1 MSNPSRF
8 QSYSRSVSKSAYPT
22 PDRSDTSKDLKP
34 NIRGN
39 GRKLNTKSSISK
51 LSPSPSASP
60 LPPIIYDTIEVM
72 LAPPPELLAEEPNFA
87 KRKTSKGVGRRS
99 KRRRLDTE
107 DGRSS
112 FGFDEAVAKDAAH
125 QLSVADGAAETESVV
140 VAGPNDTCAEEIQIE
155 QFISLEP
162 DISQEP
168 GKENQNQ
175 ETASTI
181 IVVDITPAPSPKQ
194 IQTQPEEYINTTPM
208 NAEPFKLSLTS
219 NPQPLHESI
228 SVPASIAKSHQ
239 SEDIDDWLMTDIDQ
253 SVDDEPI
260 SHPDPMSDDVS
271 YGRDDTEDN
280 EKPAE
285 TDRETALD
293 PVVSNDPHLP
303 LEKDASPESPGTIDT
318 ADDLMD
324 RTHEDI
330 RDESVMELDVEPH
343 DDALQKATLHGD
355 PVTTPVDEAR
365 MSLSGSVIE
374 SPSPPLRTILPKLT
388 PRRPFSAETLGA
400 SKSSPSKESFQPNE
414 SESGESSEDLALQ
427 LPSIGD
433 LSISKQS
440 SLSPYPTFDSQGMRS
455 RRSARPANESR
466 VELQRRP
473 IRMELPL
480 STDASGVSS
489 LSSPVSLPTPLGPSP
504 PPVPRAVS
512 PSFGLRTTPRPIC
525 RPPLYPPRGLRFV
538 NHDADVKAKL
548 LMARPKTAIPPH
560 IEASAY
566 ARECLE
572 AAVFCRLP
580 PYNLEASEHQ
590 LLRTHINH
598 VQVTTYLNVRNG
610 ILRLWMLNPTIAVCR
625 EEALGVAKE
634 ERHLEMAAKCHEFLV
649 RYGYINFGCIL
660 PPRPLS
666 RPAEEVPKEKSLRR
680 RKRVVIVG
688 AGAAGLGCARQ
699 LEGLFVQF
707 ADRFPRN
714 DELPEVIVLEG
725 RDRIG
730 GRIHSHPL
738 ALPSMPERQSSVL
751 KFSSKSSTLSSAPS
765 MSRVSTSSFATASL
779 QRVPDAA
786 VDLGAQI
793 VTGFDNGNP
802 LAPIVKRQLQ
812 LRWHHVHDDSL
823 LFNDQDGVRVNR
835 MEDIRAEKL
844 FNDILDRASA
854 FKEKIKDPQL
864 IEGDRELMDQG
875 KEPHGESGRQIA
887 KVEENEAVL
896 PPMPPSPP
904 LSATRDSPFSNRP
917 SPRPHFQKA
926 RISSRRALTR
936 MGFKLKD
943 GELKKS
949 VDATELSSHTT
960 LGDTMKSILVDIQRF
975 VDLSPMDLKLLN
987 WHWANLEYGN
997 ATNLKRLSL
1006 KHWDQDDGNEYLLS

>member
-1 MSNPSRF
+1 M
-8 QSYSRSVSKSAYPT
+8 
-22 PDRSDTSKDLKP
+22 
-34 NIRGN
+34 
-39 GRKLNTKSSISK
+39 
-51 LSPSPSASP
+51 SPSPSTSP
-60 LPPIIYDTIEVM
+60 FPLIIYDTIEVM
-72 LAPPPELLAEEPNFA
+72 LAPPPELSAEEPNLA
-87 KRKTSKGVGRRS
+87 KRKTFKGVGRRS
-99 KRRRLDTE
+99 KRRRLDPE
-107 DGRSS
+107 DGQSS
-112 FGFDEAVAKDAAH
+112 FTLDEAVAKDPTY
-125 QLSVADGAAETESVV
+125 QLDVADSAAETESVV
-140 VAGPNDTCAEEIQIE
+140 VTGPNDTCAEEIQTE
-155 QFISLEP
+155 QVVPLEP
-162 DISQEP
+162 ETSQDP
-168 GKENQNQ
+168 GKENQDQ
-175 ETASTI
+175 ETASTTV
-181 IVVDITPAPSPKQ
+181 VVDITPAPTPNQ
-194 IQTQPEEYINTTPM
+194 IQMLAEEYINTAPID
-208 NAEPFKLSLTS
+208 AEPPKLSLPST
-219 NPQPLHESI
+219 PDPLHESI
-228 SVPASIAKSHQ
+228 SVPGSIAKSHQ

-260 SHPDPMSDDVS
+260 SQPDPMLDDVS
-271 YGRDDTEDN
+271 YGRDDVENN
-280 EKPAE
+280 EKLEE
-285 TDRETALD
+285 TDCEIALD
-293 PVVSNDPHLP
+293 PTAPTETHLP
-303 LEKDASPESPGTIDT
+303 LEKDASPESPVTVDTVNDSMDHIHEGT
-318 ADDLMD
+318 
-324 RTHEDI
+324 

-343 DDALQKATLHGD
+343 DDALQKANLNDD
-355 PVTTPVDEAR
+355 PIIDEAR
-365 MSLSGSVIE
+365 MSLSGSAIE
-374 SPSPPLRTILPKLT
+374 SPSPPLRTILPKVV
-388 PRRPFSAETLGA
+388 PQRPVSAGTVGT

-414 SESGESSEDLALQ
+414 SESGETSDDFARQ
-427 LPSIGD
+427 RPSLLD

-440 SLSPYPTFDSQGMRS
+440 SISPYPKFDSQDMRS
-455 RRSARPANESR
+455 RRSPRRANESI
-466 VELQRRP
+466 VELRRRR
-473 IRMELPL
+473 IRMDVPL
-480 STDASGVSS
+480 STDPSGASS
-489 LSSPVSLPTPLGPSP
+489 LSSPVSLPTPPAPSP
-504 PPVPRAVS
+504 PPIPRSVS
-512 PSFGLRTTPRPIC
+512 PSFGLRTTPRPIG
-525 RPPLYPPRGLRFV
+525 RPPLYPVRGGLRYV
-538 NHDADVKAKL
+538 NYDADVRAKL

-580 PYNLEASEHQ
+580 PYNLDPSEHQ

-649 RYGYINFGCIL
+649 RYGYINFGCIS

-666 RPAEEVPKEKSLRR
+666 RPAEDAPKEKSLRR
-680 RKRVVIVG
+680 RKRVIIVG

-707 ADRFPRN
+707 ADHFPRN

-738 ALPSMPERQSSVL
+738 ASPSMPERPRSAL
-751 KFSSKSSTLSSAPS
+751 TFNSKSSTLSSAPS
-765 MSRVSTSSFATASL
+765 MSRVSTASFATGSL
-779 QRVPDAA
+779 QRVPEPA

-802 LAPIVKRQLQ
+802 LAPIVKRQLR

-823 LFNDQDGVRVNR
+823 LFNDQDGARVDR

-864 IEGDRELMDQG
+864 IEGDRELIDQG

-904 LSATRDSPFSNRP
+904 LSAAHDSSFSNRP
-917 SPRPHFQKA
+917 SPRPYSQKA
-926 RISSRRALTR
+926 RIPTRRALTR
-936 MGFKLKD
+936 MGFKLRD
-943 GELKKS
+943 GEPKKLL
-949 VDATELSSHTT
+949 DANELSSHTT
-960 LGDTMKSILVDIQRF
+960 LGDAMKSILVDMQKF
-975 VDLSPMDLKLLN
+975 VDLSPIDLKLLN

-997 ATNLKRLSL
+997 ATNLNRLSL
-1006 KHWDQDDGNEYLLS
+1006 KHWDQDDGNEYLL